1 MLCFIAQGIP
11 VVNAVLNLRLDS
23 TQRST
28 SPLDVAAQPKVP
40 APGKE
45 SRGDEATC
53 TAGRRV
59 NLGASGRPT
68 CLELRQVCMS
78 SSHV

>member
-1 MLCFIAQGIP
+1 MLCFIAQGTP

-45 SRGDEATC
+45 SRGMKQPAPPGGEST
-53 TAGRRV
+53 
-59 NLGASGRPT
+59 
-68 CLELRQVCMS
+68 
-78 SSHV
+78 